1 MRGRATVT
9 RRTLPFARAAF
20 PLSLLL
26 AAAPAAAATCDVTPQ
41 GVGFG
46 PYDPLDA
53 AALDGVGNISIRCD
67 SAVPFTLSLDPG
79 GGSYADRRM
88 SGPGGSLHYNLYV
101 DASRTIVW
109 GDGSGGTTTV
119 SGSGPTAEVPIYGR
133 MSARQNAGAGAY
145 ADTIIVTISY

>member
-1 MRGRATVT
+1 VT
-9 RRTLPFARAAF
+9 RRVSPPARTALT
-20 PLSLLL
+20 LSLLL

-41 GVGFG
+41 GVAFG
-46 PYDPLDA
+46 SYDPLAPA
-53 AALDGVGNISIRCD
+53 AFDGVGNVSVRCD

-88 SGPGGSLHYNLYV
+88 SGPAGTLHYNLYV

-109 GDGSGGTTTV
+109 GDGSGGTTTM

-133 MSARQNAGAGAY
+133 MPSRQNAGAGAY
-145 ADTIIVTISY
+145 ADTIVVTITY